1 MCSATPSERNGAHRA
16 RPAAPPRRTHLGRAV
31 SEAQSQSLSPLVSL
45 IAINHNGLDQVE
57 RFMAGVRASSY
68 RPLELIVVDN
78 ASTDGSAERYEQCAE
93 ATVVRSAENLGY
105 GRGCNLGAEHARGPL
120 LLFMNPDVSLH
131 ADTIAVLVAD
141 LERTP
146 GAAVVCATMLEAG
159 FAHERSEK
167 VEDVAAMAATT
178 MLVERSHFEALGGF
192 DPWIFLYSEDT
203 DLCYRTWL
211 LGWRVLKSWD
221 AVAEHDVGGTGGGH
235 GWSADQI
242 KNGLYVHLKLRG
254 WPATARYAARMA
266 AKTLIRGVRLRDPRV
281 LGAWTANV
289 RELPLTLSKRRA
301 LLGAA
306 SAEDRAR
313 LERLGAEHAYWARRS
328 WRSSALRRLKGCL
341 PGGASAA

>member
-1 MCSATPSERNGAHRA
+1 VT
-16 RPAAPPRRTHLGRAV
+16 
-31 SEAQSQSLSPLVSL
+31 EAQPLVSL

-57 RFMAGVRASSY
+57 RFMTGVRSSSHQ
-68 RPLELIVVDN
+68 PLELIIVDN
-78 ASTDGSAERYEQCAE
+78 ASTDGSAERYEACPE
-93 ATVVRSAENLGY
+93 ASVLRSVENLGY
-105 GRGCNLGAEHARGPL
+105 GRGCNLGAEQASGSL

-131 ADTIAVLVAD
+131 EDTIAVLVRD
-141 LERTP
+141 LQQTP

-159 FAHERSEK
+159 FSHERSDR

-178 MLVERSHFEALGGF
+178 MLVERAHFQALGGF

-211 LGWRVLKSWD
+211 LGRRVLKSWG

-242 KNGLYVHLKLRG
+242 KNGLYVHLKLRA
-254 WPATARYAARMA
+254 WSATARYAARMA

-281 LGAWTANV
+281 LGAWAANA
-289 RELPLTLSKRRA
+289 RELGPTLGKRRA

-306 SAEDRAR
+306 AASDRER

-328 WRSSALRRLKGCL
+328 WRTSALVAIRSRL
-341 PGGASAA
+341 PGR